1 MRPAQREHSSPSAS
15 VRGRSALNR
24 AAIGVPTERLASGRQ
39 IFVTVARRWMYG
51 WELEI
56 DGLGVT
62 QSRTLR
68 DAEAMIRD
76 YIALDTGLP
85 PDAFDVD
92 LVLDL
97 NGLETDV
104 ERAKAHLKKAE
115 KAQREAAA
123 RSRAVVRRLK
133 DVGLSGNDIATILG
147 VSPQRVSQ
155 LAGRAHT

>member
-1 MRPAQREHSSPSAS
+1 MRPAQREHSSPSAGLRR
-15 VRGRSALNR
+15 RGALNS
-24 AAIGVPTERLASGRQ
+24 AAVGVPAERLATGRQ
-39 IFVTVARRWMYG
+39 TFVTRARRWRYG

-68 DAEAMIRD
+68 DADAMIRD

-92 LVLDL
+92 LMLDL
-97 NGLETDV
+97 NGLERDV
-104 ERAKAHLKKAE
+104 DRAKAHLKKAE
-115 KAQREAAA
+115 NAQRDAAA

-133 DVGLSGNDIATILG
+133 DAGLSGNDIATILG

-155 LAGRAHT
+155 LARRAHT